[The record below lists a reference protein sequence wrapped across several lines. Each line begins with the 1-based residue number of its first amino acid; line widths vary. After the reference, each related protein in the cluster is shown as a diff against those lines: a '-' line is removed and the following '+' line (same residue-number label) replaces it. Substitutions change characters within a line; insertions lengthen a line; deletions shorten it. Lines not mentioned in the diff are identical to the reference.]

1 MTTVRDEFF
10 RTLRRHGMTTMFSNP
25 GSTEI
30 PLLAEFP
37 ADFEFVLCLHE
48 ASVVGAATGWSLGK
62 QRPALALLHTTAGLG
77 NAVGAIATA
86 RVNRAPLVIVVGQ
99 QDRRHLAYEPF
110 LAGELE
116 GLAGRYP
123 VWTATPAMAAD
134 VPALI
139 SQARHHAVAARGPA
153 VVIVPMDDSSE
164 PYEESMR
171 AAAPLQLEIG
181 TGVDRRLC
189 SEVARSLLAAR
200 APAIVAGAGADHP
213 RTWAALAE
221 LAELLRCPV
230 WQEPFGARAG
240 FPQDSGRFAG
250 HLPAGRAALRQALG
264 THDLVLVA
272 GAAALRQYGYEPG
285 PLFAAGTEVVVVTDD
300 LAEAARSVA
309 DLAVLTPLPGF
320 CELLT
325 RLVARR
331 AGPRPEQ
338 PPADGQPANGRRGG
352 GRQPG
357 SPDWRQPPDRGLRA
371 EDVFTALRSR
381 LPADAVLVEESPSS
395 RPQLQDMVP
404 ARAPL
409 GFLSAAMGGLGFA
422 MPAAM
427 GLKLA
432 CPQRPVVAV
441 VGDGSSLYAC
451 QSLWSA
457 QRYQAG
463 VLYVVLS
470 NGGYAI
476 MDRLAA
482 EAGGQPPWPSFGDVD
497 IGRLASSF
505 GCPSVRVQTC
515 DELAKVLDDVLPTLA
530 SRCEPLLVD
539 VTVQPPSPHN
549 RRAAVAASASPA
561 HLDRKPRDEQ
571 QPA

>member
-1 MTTVRDEFF
+1 MTTVRDGFF
-10 RTLRRHGMTTMFSNP
+10 DVLRRYGMTTMFSNP

-30 PLLAEFP
+30 PLLARFP
-37 ADFEFVLCLHE
+37 DDIEFVLCLHE
-48 ASVVGAATGWSLGK
+48 ASAVGAAAGWSLGK

-86 RVNRAPLVIVVGQ
+86 RVNRAPVVIVVGQ

-123 VWTATPAMAAD
+123 VWTATPSRAAD
-134 VPALI
+134 VPALVA
-139 SQARHHAVAARGPA
+139 QARHRAAAARGPA
-153 VVIVPMDDSSE
+153 VVIVPMDDWDQPQGEQSQ
-164 PYEESMR
+164 PP
-171 AAAPLQLEIG
+171 APLALEIG
-181 TGVDRRLC
+181 AGIDRRLC
-189 SEVARSLLAAR
+189 SEVARRLLAAR
-200 APAIVAGAGADHP
+200 APVIVTGAGADDP

-240 FPQDSGRFAG
+240 FPQDSERFAG
-250 HLPAGRAALRQALG
+250 HLPAGRADVREALG
-264 THDLVLVA
+264 DCDVVLVA

-285 PLFAAGTEVVVVTDD
+285 LLFADGTQVLVVTDD
-300 LAEAARSVA
+300 LAEASRSVA

-320 CELLT
+320 CDLLT

-331 AGPRPEQ
+331 SGMRPEPRAASRQ
-338 PPADGQPANGRRGG
+338 LADRQGTDGHSPNGTGSHGGPGQR
-352 GRQPG
+352 
-357 SPDWRQPPDRGLRA
+357 LRA
-371 EDVFTALRSR
+371 EDVFAALRAR
-381 LPADAVLVEESPSS
+381 LPANAVLVEESPSS

-427 GLKLA
+427 GFKLA

-457 QRYQAG
+457 QRYRAG

-476 MDRLAA
+476 MDALAA
-482 EAGGQPPWPSFGDVD
+482 RANGQPPWPSFSEVD
-497 IGRLASSF
+497 IGQLARSL
-505 GCPSVRVQTC
+505 GCPSVQTRTC
-515 DELAKVLDDVLPTLA
+515 GELARVLDDTVPTLA
-530 SRCEPLLVD
+530 SRVEPLLVD
-539 VTVQPPSPHN
+539 VAVEPASLPF
-549 RRAAVAASASPA
+549 RRAAAAVSASHPDRRPA
-561 HLDRKPRDEQ
+561 R
-571 QPA
+571 

>member
-1 MTTVRDEFF
+1 MTTVRDAFF
-10 RTLRRHGMTTMFSNP
+10 DVLRRYGMTTMFSNP

-30 PLLAEFP
+30 PLLARFP
-37 ADFEFVLCLHE
+37 DDIDFVLCLHE
-48 ASVVGAATGWSLGK
+48 ASVVGAATGWSLGR

-86 RVNRAPLVIVVGQ
+86 RVNRAPMVIVVGQ

-123 VWTATPAMAAD
+123 VWTATPARAAD
-134 VPALI
+134 VPALV
-139 SQARHHAVAARGPA
+139 SQARHRAVAARGPA
-153 VVIVPMDDSSE
+153 VVIVPMDDWDQ
-164 PYEESMR
+164 PLEEQSQPP
-171 AAAPLQLEIG
+171 APLALEIG
-181 TGVDRRLC
+181 AGIDRRLC
-189 SEVARSLLAAR
+189 SEVARRLLAAR
-200 APAIVAGAGADHP
+200 APVIVTGAGADHP
-213 RTWAALAE
+213 RAWAALAE
-221 LAELLRCPV
+221 LAGLLRCPV

-240 FPQDSGRFAG
+240 FPQDSERFAG
-250 HLPAGRAALRQALG
+250 HLPAGRAAVREALG
-264 THDLVLVA
+264 DHDVVLVA

-285 PLFAAGTEVVVVTDD
+285 PLFADAAEVIVVTDD
-300 LAEAARSVA
+300 LAEASRSVA

-331 AGPRPEQ
+331 AGVRPEPLTAGRQ
-338 PPADGQPANGRRGG
+338 LSDGQAANGHSPDGVGWRRG
-352 GRQPG
+352 PG
-357 SPDWRQPPDRGLRA
+357 QRLRA
-371 EDVFTALRSR
+371 EDVFAALRAR
-381 LPADAVLVEESPSS
+381 LPADAILVEESPSS

-427 GLKLA
+427 GFKLA

-457 QRYQAG
+457 QRYRAG

-470 NGGYAI
+470 NGGYAV
-476 MDRLAA
+476 MDQLAA
-482 EAGGQPPWPSFGDVD
+482 QANGRPPWPSFSDVD
-497 IGRLASSF
+497 IGQLARSL
-505 GCPSVRVQTC
+505 GCPSVQVQTC
-515 DELAKVLDDVLPTLA
+515 GELARVLDDTIPTLA
-530 SRCEPLLVD
+530 SRVEPLLVD
-539 VTVQPPSPHN
+539 VAVQPASLPFRHAAAA
-549 RRAAVAASASPA
+549 AAVPTAHPDRRPA
-561 HLDRKPRDEQ
+561 
-571 QPA
+571 

>member
-1 MTTVRDEFF
+1 MTTVRDGFF
-10 RTLRRHGMTTMFSNP
+10 DVLRRYGMTTMFSNP

-37 ADFEFVLCLHE
+37 ADIEFVLCLHE
-48 ASVVGAATGWSLGK
+48 ASAVGAATGWSLGK
-62 QRPALALLHTTAGLG
+62 QQPALALLHTTAGLG

-86 RVNRAPLVIVVGQ
+86 RVNRAPVVIVVGQ

-110 LAGELE
+110 LTGELE

-123 VWTATPAMAAD
+123 VWTATPARAAD
-134 VPALI
+134 VPGLV
-139 SQARHHAVAARGPA
+139 SRARHHAVAARGPA
-153 VVIVPMDDSSE
+153 VVIVPMDDWME
-164 PYEESMR
+164 PYEESVR
-171 AAAPLQLEIG
+171 PPAPLQLEIG

-189 SEVARSLLAAR
+189 SEVARRLLAAR

-230 WQEPFGARAG
+230 WQEAFGARVG

-250 HLPAGRAALRQALG
+250 YLPDGRAALRDALG
-264 THDLVLVA
+264 PHDVVLVA

-285 PLFAAGTEVVVVTDD
+285 PLFAADTEVVVVTDD
-300 LAEAARSVA
+300 LAEASRSVA
-309 DLAVLTPLPGF
+309 DLAVLTPLTGF

-331 AGPRPEQ
+331 AGVRPDH
-338 PPADGQPANGRRGG
+338 PPAVRPSANGHREHGALSAG
-352 GRQPG
+352 PRQPG
-357 SPDWRQPPDRGLRA
+357 QPLRA
-371 EDVFTALRSR
+371 EDVFAALSAR
-381 LPADAVLVEESPSS
+381 LPANAVLVEESPSS

-404 ARAPL
+404 TRAPL

-432 CPQRPVVAV
+432 CPDRPVVAV
-441 VGDGSSLYAC
+441 IGDGSSLYAC

-457 QRYQAG
+457 QRYRAG

-470 NGGYAI
+470 NGGYAV
-476 MDRLAA
+476 MDTLAA
-482 EAGGQPPWPSFGDVD
+482 AAGGQPPWPSFSDVN
-497 IGRLASSF
+497 IGQLARSF
-505 GCPSVRVQTC
+505 GCPSVQVQTC
-515 DELAKVLDDVLPTLA
+515 DELARVLDEAIPTLA
-530 SRCEPLLVD
+530 SRSEPLLVD
-539 VTVQPPSPHN
+539 VTVQPASP
-549 RRAAVAASASPA
+549 RYQRAAVAASASALHPDRRPA
-561 HLDRKPRDEQ
+561 
-571 QPA
+571 

>member
-1 MTTVRDEFF
+1 MTTVREEFF
-10 RTLRRHGMTTMFSNP
+10 AALRRHGMTTMFSNP

-48 ASVVGAATGWSLGK
+48 ASAVGAATGWSLGK

-86 RVNRAPLVIVVGQ
+86 RVNRAPVVIVVGQ

-110 LAGELE
+110 LTGELE

-123 VWTATPAMAAD
+123 VWTATPARAAD

-153 VVIVPMDDSSE
+153 VVIVPMDDWAE
-164 PYEESMR
+164 PYEEPAR

-181 TGVDRRLC
+181 AGVDRRLC
-189 SEVARSLLAAR
+189 SETARRLLAAR
-200 APAIVAGAGADHP
+200 APVIVAGAGADHP

-250 HLPAGRAALRQALG
+250 HLPAGRAALRKALDG
-264 THDLVLVA
+264 HDVVLVA

-285 PLFAAGTEVVVVTDD
+285 PLFPEGTEVVVVTDD

-331 AGPRPEQ
+331 AQARP
-338 PPADGQPANGRRGG
+338 GQPSASRQSANGHRGAG
-352 GRQPG
+352 PDDAGWHPPPGR
-357 SPDWRQPPDRGLRA
+357 DLRA
-371 EDVFTALRSR
+371 EDVFAALRDR
-381 LPADAVLVEESPSS
+381 LPANAVLVEESPSS

-432 CPQRPVVAV
+432 CPERPVVAV

-457 QRYQAG
+457 QRYRAG

-482 EAGGQPPWPSFGDVD
+482 EAGGQPAWPSFGDVD
-497 IGRLASSF
+497 IGQLARSF
-505 GCPSVRVQTC
+505 GCPSVRVRTG
-515 DELAKVLDDVLPTLA
+515 DELARVLDDAIPALA
-530 SRCEPLLVD
+530 SRTEPLLVD
-539 VTVQPPSPHN
+539 VAVQPASPGH
-549 RRAAVAASASPA
+549 RRAPVTAAVSASPA
-561 HLDRKPRDEQ
+561 HPDGEPHHEQ
-571 QPA
+571 QLA

>member
-1 MTTVRDEFF
+1 MTTVREAFF
-10 RTLRRHGMTTMFSNP
+10 DVLRHYGMTTMFSNP

-30 PLLAEFP
+30 PLLARFP
-37 ADFEFVLCLHE
+37 DDIEFVLCLHE

-62 QRPALALLHTTAGLG
+62 QRPALALVHTTAGLG
-77 NAVGAIATA
+77 NAAGAIATA
-86 RVNRAPLVIVVGQ
+86 RVNRAPMVIVVGQ

-123 VWTATPAMAAD
+123 VWTVTAARAAD
-134 VPALI
+134 VPALV
-139 SQARHHAVAARGPA
+139 SQARHRAVAARGPA
-153 VVIVPMDDSSE
+153 IVIVPMDDWDQ
-164 PYEESMR
+164 PLEEQSQPP
-171 AAAPLQLEIG
+171 APLALEIAA
-181 TGVDRRLC
+181 GVDRRLC
-189 SEVARSLLAAR
+189 SEVARRLLAAR
-200 APAIVAGAGADHP
+200 APAIVTGAGADHP

-240 FPQDSGRFAG
+240 FPQDSQRFAG
-250 HLPAGRAALRQALG
+250 HLPAGRAAVREALG
-264 THDLVLVA
+264 DSDFVLVA
-272 GAAALRQYGYEPG
+272 GAASLRQYGYEPG
-285 PLFAAGTEVVVVTDD
+285 SLFADGTQVVVVTDD
-300 LAEAARSVA
+300 LAEASRSVA

-331 AGPRPEQ
+331 AGRRPEPLAARRQ
-338 PPADGQPANGRRGG
+338 MAAGQAADGHSLNGAGRPGG
-352 GRQPG
+352 PG
-357 SPDWRQPPDRGLRA
+357 QRLRA
-371 EDVFTALRSR
+371 EDVFAALRAR
-381 LPADAVLVEESPSS
+381 LPADAALVEESPSS

-427 GLKLA
+427 GFKLA

-457 QRYQAG
+457 QRYRAG

-476 MDRLAA
+476 MDALAA
-482 EAGGQPPWPSFGDVD
+482 QANGQPPWPSFSDVD
-497 IGRLASSF
+497 IGQLARSL

-515 DELAKVLDDVLPTLA
+515 GELARVLDDTIPTLV
-530 SRCEPLLVD
+530 SRVEPLLVD
-539 VTVQPPSPHN
+539 VAVEPASLPFRPAPAATTAPIVHPD
-549 RRAAVAASASPA
+549 RRPA
-561 HLDRKPRDEQ
+561 R
-571 QPA
+571 

>member
-1 MTTVRDEFF
+1 MTTVRDGFF
-10 RTLRRHGMTTMFSNP
+10 AVLRRYGMTTMFSNP

-37 ADFEFVLCLHE
+37 ADIEFVLCLHE
-48 ASVVGAATGWSLGK
+48 ASAVGAATGWSLGK

-86 RVNRAPLVIVVGQ
+86 RVNRAPVVIVVGQ

-123 VWTATPAMAAD
+123 VWTATPARAAD
-134 VPALI
+134 VPALV
-139 SQARHHAVAARGPA
+139 SRARHQAVAARGPA
-153 VVIVPMDDSSE
+153 VVIVPMDDWAE
-164 PYEESMR
+164 PYEESAR
-171 AAAPLQLEIG
+171 EPAPLQLEIG
-181 TGVDRRLC
+181 AGVDRRLC
-189 SEVARSLLAAR
+189 SEVARRLLAAR

-213 RTWAALAE
+213 RIWAALAE

-230 WQEPFGARAG
+230 WQEAFGARVG

-250 HLPAGRAALRQALG
+250 YLPAGRAAVRDALG
-264 THDLVLVA
+264 PHDVVLVV

-285 PLFAAGTEVVVVTDD
+285 PLFAADTTVVVVTDD
-300 LAEAARSVA
+300 LAEASRSVA
-309 DLAVLTPLPGF
+309 DLAVLTPLTGF

-331 AGPRPEQ
+331 AGVRPDQ
-338 PPADGQPANGRRGG
+338 PPSLRPPVLNPPANGHQAHGSLPGGPGRRG
-352 GRQPG
+352 QP
-357 SPDWRQPPDRGLRA
+357 LRA
-371 EDVFTALRSR
+371 EDVFAALSAR
-381 LPADAVLVEESPSS
+381 LPANAVLVEETPSS

-404 ARAPL
+404 TRAPL

-432 CPQRPVVAV
+432 CPERPVVAV
-441 VGDGSSLYAC
+441 IGDGSSLYAC

-457 QRYQAG
+457 QRYRAG

-476 MDRLAA
+476 MDTLAA
-482 EAGGQPPWPSFGDVD
+482 AAGGQPPWPSFSDVD
-497 IGRLASSF
+497 IGQLARSF
-505 GCPSVRVQTC
+505 GCPSVRVQTG
-515 DELAKVLDDVLPTLA
+515 DELTRVLDDAIPTLA
-530 SRCEPLLVD
+530 SRSEPLLVD
-539 VTVQPPSPHN
+539 VTVQPVSP
-549 RRAAVAASASPA
+549 RYPRAALAASAIHP
-561 HLDRKPRDEQ
+561 DRRS
-571 QPA
+571 A

>member
-1 MTTVRDEFF
+1 MTTVRDGFF
-10 RTLRRHGMTTMFSNP
+10 DVLRRHGMTTMFSNP

-37 ADFEFVLCLHE
+37 ADIEFVLCLHE
-48 ASVVGAATGWSLGK
+48 ASAVGAATGWSLGK

-86 RVNRAPLVIVVGQ
+86 RVNRAPVVIVVGQ

-110 LAGELE
+110 LTGELE

-123 VWTATPAMAAD
+123 VWTATPARAAD

-139 SQARHHAVAARGPA
+139 SQARHHAVAERGPA
-153 VVIVPMDDSSE
+153 VVIVPMDDWME
-164 PYEESMR
+164 PYEESVR
-171 AAAPLQLEIG
+171 EPAPLQLEIG
-181 TGVDRRLC
+181 AGVDRRLC
-189 SEVARSLLAAR
+189 SEVARRLLAAR

-213 RTWAALAE
+213 RIWAALAE
-221 LAELLRCPV
+221 LAEVLRCPV
-230 WQEPFGARAG
+230 WQEAFGARAG
-240 FPQDSGRFAG
+240 FPQESGRFVG
-250 HLPAGRAALRQALG
+250 YLPAGRAALRDALSP
-264 THDLVLVA
+264 HDLVLVA

-285 PLFAAGTEVVVVTDD
+285 PLFAADTKVVVVTDD
-300 LAEAARSVA
+300 LAEASRSVA
-309 DLAVLTPLPGF
+309 DLAVLTPLTGF

-331 AGPRPEQ
+331 AGVRPDQ
-338 PPADGQPANGRRGG
+338 PAVVRPSANGHQEHGSLPGGPGRPGQP
-352 GRQPG
+352 
-357 SPDWRQPPDRGLRA
+357 LRA
-371 EDVFTALRSR
+371 EDVFAALSAR
-381 LPADAVLVEESPSS
+381 LPANAVLVEETPSS

-404 ARAPL
+404 TRAPL

-432 CPQRPVVAV
+432 CPERPVVAV
-441 VGDGSSLYAC
+441 IGDGSSLYAC

-457 QRYQAG
+457 QRYRAG

-476 MDRLAA
+476 MDTLAA
-482 EAGGQPPWPSFGDVD
+482 AAGGQPPWPSFSDVN
-497 IGRLASSF
+497 IGQLARSF

-515 DELAKVLDDVLPTLA
+515 DELARVLDEAIPTLA
-530 SRCEPLLVD
+530 TRSEPLLVD
-539 VTVQPPSPHN
+539 VTVSPASP
-549 RRAAVAASASPA
+549 RGQRAVVAAASPSA
-561 HLDRKPRDEQ
+561 TASALYPDRRS
-571 QPA
+571 A

>member
-1 MTTVRDEFF
+1 MTTVRDAFF
-10 RTLRRHGMTTMFSNP
+10 DVLRRYGMTTMFSNP

-30 PLLAEFP
+30 PLLAQFP
-37 ADFEFVLCLHE
+37 DDIEFVLCLHE
-48 ASVVGAATGWSLGK
+48 ASVVGAATGWSLGR
-62 QRPALALLHTTAGLG
+62 QRPALALVHTTAGLG

-86 RVNRAPLVIVVGQ
+86 RVNRAPMVIVVGQ

-123 VWTATPAMAAD
+123 VWTATPARAAD
-134 VPALI
+134 VPALV
-139 SQARHHAVAARGPA
+139 SQARHRAVAARGPA
-153 VVIVPMDDSSE
+153 VVIVPMDDWDQPYQE
-164 PYEESMR
+164 PSQPP
-171 AAAPLQLEIG
+171 APLALEIG
-181 TGVDRRLC
+181 AGVDRRLC
-189 SEVARSLLAAR
+189 SEVARRLLAAR
-200 APAIVAGAGADHP
+200 APAIVTGAGADHP
-213 RTWAALAE
+213 RAWAALAE

-240 FPQDSGRFAG
+240 FPQHSQRFAG
-250 HLPAGRAALRQALG
+250 HLPAGRAAVREALG
-264 THDLVLVA
+264 DHDVVLVA
-272 GAAALRQYGYEPG
+272 GAASLRQYGYEPG
-285 PLFAAGTEVVVVTDD
+285 SLFADGTQVVVVTDD
-300 LAEAARSVA
+300 LAEASRSVA

-331 AGPRPEQ
+331 AGVRPE
-338 PPADGQPANGRRGG
+338 PPTASRQLAAGQGANGHSPDGAGWRGG
-352 GRQPG
+352 PG
-357 SPDWRQPPDRGLRA
+357 QRLRA
-371 EDVFTALRSR
+371 EDVFAALRAR

-427 GLKLA
+427 GFKLA
-432 CPQRPVVAV
+432 CPRRPVVAV

-457 QRYQAG
+457 QRYRAG

-476 MDRLAA
+476 MDQLAA
-482 EAGGQPPWPSFGDVD
+482 RANGQPPWPSFGDVD
-497 IGRLASSF
+497 IGQLARSL

-515 DELAKVLDDVLPTLA
+515 GELARVLDDTIPTLV
-530 SRCEPLLVD
+530 SRVEPLLVD
-539 VTVQPPSPHN
+539 VAVEPASLPFRPAPAATTAPIVHPD
-549 RRAAVAASASPA
+549 RRPA
-561 HLDRKPRDEQ
+561 R
-571 QPA
+571 

>member
-1 MTTVRDEFF
+1 MTTVRDGFF
-10 RTLRRHGMTTMFSNP
+10 DILRRYGMTTMFSNP

-30 PLLAEFP
+30 PLLAGFP
-37 ADFEFVLCLHE
+37 DDIEFVLCLHE
-48 ASVVGAATGWSLGK
+48 ASAVGAATGWSLGK
-62 QRPALALLHTTAGLG
+62 QRQALALLHTTAGLG

-110 LAGELE
+110 LTGELE

-123 VWTATPAMAAD
+123 VWTATPARAAD
-134 VPALI
+134 VPALVG
-139 SQARHHAVAARGPA
+139 QARHQAVAARGPA
-153 VVIVPMDDSSE
+153 VVIVPMDDWAE
-164 PYEESMR
+164 PYEEPSQPP
-171 AAAPLQLEIG
+171 APLALEIG
-181 TGVDRRLC
+181 AGVDRRLC
-189 SEVARSLLAAR
+189 SEVTRRLLAAR
-200 APAIVAGAGADHP
+200 APVIVAGAGADHP

-221 LAELLRCPV
+221 LAGLLRCPV

-240 FPQDSGRFAG
+240 FPQDSARFAG
-250 HLPAGRAALRQALG
+250 HLPAGRAALREALG
-264 THDLVLVA
+264 PHDVVLVA

-285 PLFAAGTEVVVVTDD
+285 PLFAGGTEVVVITDD

-331 AGPRPEQ
+331 AGVRPD
-338 PPADGQPANGRRGG
+338 PPSVGSELADGHRGNGPRGDRRLHGG
-352 GRQPG
+352 
-357 SPDWRQPPDRGLRA
+357 PDWRPAPGRGLRA
-371 EDVFTALRSR
+371 EDVFAALSAR
-381 LPADAVLVEESPSS
+381 LPANAVLMEESPSS

-427 GLKLA
+427 GFKLA
-432 CPQRPVVAV
+432 CPERPVVAV
-441 VGDGSSLYAC
+441 IGDGSSLYAC

-457 QRYQAG
+457 QRYRAG

-476 MDRLAA
+476 MDRLAV
-482 EAGGQPPWPSFGDVD
+482 EAGGNPAWPSFADID
-497 IGRLASSF
+497 IGQLAQSF

-515 DELAKVLDDVLPTLA
+515 DELARVLDDEIPALA
-530 SRCEPLLVD
+530 SRSEPLLVD
-539 VTVQPPSPHN
+539 VTVQPVSLQY
-549 RRAAVAASASPA
+549 RRAAAAASTSAV
-561 HLDRKPRDEQ
+561 HLDRR
-571 QPA
+571 PAR

>member
-1 MTTVRDEFF
+1 MTTVRDGFF
-10 RTLRRHGMTTMFSNP
+10 GVLRRYGMTTMFANP

-30 PLLAEFP
+30 PLFTAFP
-37 ADFEFVLCLHE
+37 DDIEFVLCLHE
-48 ASVVGAATGWSLGK
+48 ASAVGAATGWSLGK

-86 RVNRAPLVIVVGQ
+86 RSNRVPVVIVVGQ
-99 QDRRHLAYEPF
+99 QDRKHLAHEPF
-110 LAGELE
+110 LTGELE
-116 GLAGRYP
+116 GLVGRYP
-123 VWTATPAMAAD
+123 VWTATPARAAD
-134 VPALI
+134 VPALV
-139 SQARHHAVAARGPA
+139 SRARHQAVAARGPA
-153 VVIVPMDDSSE
+153 VVIVPMDDWGE
-164 PYEESMR
+164 PYEESTR
-171 AAAPLQLEIG
+171 PPAPLALEIG
-181 TGVDRRLC
+181 AGVDRRLC
-189 SEVARSLLAAR
+189 SEVARRLLAAR

-221 LAELLRCPV
+221 LTEVLRCPV

-240 FPQDSGRFAG
+240 FPQDSLRFAG
-250 HLPAGRAALRQALG
+250 HLPAGRAALRKALRP
-264 THDLVLVA
+264 HDVVLVT
-272 GAAALRQYGYEPG
+272 GAASLRQYGYEAG
-285 PLFAAGTEVVVVTDD
+285 PLFAAATEVIVVTDD

-331 AGPRPEQ
+331 AGARPEQ
-338 PPADGQPANGRRGG
+338 PSAGRELADGHRADGRLPGG
-352 GRQPG
+352 PG
-357 SPDWRQPPDRGLRA
+357 WPQAPGHQLRA
-371 EDVFTALRSR
+371 EDVFAALGAR
-381 LPADAVLVEESPSS
+381 LPANAVLVEESPSS

-432 CPQRPVVAV
+432 CPERPVVAV
-441 VGDGSSLYAC
+441 IGDGSSLYAC

-457 QRYQAG
+457 QRYRAG

-476 MDRLAA
+476 MDRLAI
-482 EAGGQPPWPSFGDVD
+482 EAGGNPAWPSFSD
-497 IGRLASSF
+497 IDIAQLARSF

-515 DELAKVLDDVLPTLA
+515 DELARVLDAAIPALA
-530 SRCEPLLVD
+530 SRSAPLLVD
-539 VTVQPPSPHN
+539 VTVQPASPHY
-549 RRAAVAASASPA
+549 RRAAVAASASALHPDRRPA
-561 HLDRKPRDEQ
+561 R
-571 QPA
+571 

>member
-1 MTTVRDEFF
+1 MTTVRDGFF
-10 RTLRRHGMTTMFSNP
+10 DVLRRHGMTTMFSNP

-37 ADFEFVLCLHE
+37 GDIEFVLCLHE
-48 ASVVGAATGWSLGK
+48 ASAVGAATGWALGK

-86 RVNRAPLVIVVGQ
+86 RVNRAPVVIVVGQ

-110 LAGELE
+110 LTGELE

-123 VWTATPAMAAD
+123 VWTATPARAAD

-153 VVIVPMDDSSE
+153 VVIVPMDDWTE
-164 PYEESMR
+164 PYEGSAREP
-171 AAAPLQLEIG
+171 APLQLEIG
-181 TGVDRRLC
+181 AGVDRRLC
-189 SEVARSLLAAR
+189 SEVARRLLAAR

-213 RTWAALAE
+213 RIWAALAE
-221 LAELLRCPV
+221 LAEVLRCPV
-230 WQEPFGARAG
+230 WQEAFGARAG

-250 HLPAGRAALRQALG
+250 YLPAGRAALRDALG
-264 THDLVLVA
+264 PHDVVLVA

-285 PLFAAGTEVVVVTDD
+285 PLFAADTAVVVVTDD
-300 LAEAARSVA
+300 LAEASRSVA
-309 DLAVLTPLPGF
+309 DLAVLTPLTGF

-331 AGPRPEQ
+331 AGVRPDQ
-338 PPADGQPANGRRGG
+338 SPALRPPVLKPPANGHREHGSMPGG
-352 GRQPG
+352 PGQPG
-357 SPDWRQPPDRGLRA
+357 HPLRA
-371 EDVFTALRSR
+371 EDVFAALSAR
-381 LPADAVLVEESPSS
+381 LPANAVLIEETPSS

-404 ARAPL
+404 TRAPL

-432 CPQRPVVAV
+432 CPDRPVVAV
-441 VGDGSSLYAC
+441 LGDGSSLYAC
-451 QSLWSA
+451 QSLWTA
-457 QRYQAG
+457 QRYRAG

-476 MDRLAA
+476 MDTLA
-482 EAGGQPPWPSFGDVD
+482 EAAGGKPPWPSFSDVN
-497 IGRLASSF
+497 IGQLARSF

-515 DELAKVLDDVLPTLA
+515 DELARVLDEAIPTLA
-530 SRCEPLLVD
+530 SRAEPLLVD
-539 VTVQPPSPHN
+539 VTVHP
-549 RRAAVAASASPA
+549 ASPA
-561 HLDRKPRDEQ
+561 TSLLYPDRRS
-571 QPA
+571 A

>member
-1 MTTVRDEFF
+1 MTTVRDAFF
-10 RTLRRHGMTTMFSNP
+10 GVLRRYGMTTMFSNP

-30 PLLAEFP
+30 PLLTRFP
-37 ADFEFVLCLHE
+37 DDIEFVLCLHE

-62 QRPALALLHTTAGLG
+62 QRPGLVLLHTTAGLG

-110 LAGELE
+110 LTGELE

-123 VWTATPAMAAD
+123 VWTATPARAAD
-134 VPALI
+134 VPALV
-139 SQARHHAVAARGPA
+139 SQARHRALAARGPA
-153 VVIVPMDDSSE
+153 VVIVPMDDWAE
-164 PYEESMR
+164 PYEEPSQPP
-171 AAAPLQLEIG
+171 APLALEIG
-181 TGVDRRLC
+181 AGVDRRLC
-189 SEVARSLLAAR
+189 SEVARRMLAAH

-221 LAELLRCPV
+221 LAGLLRCPV
-230 WQEPFGARAG
+230 WQEPFGAQAG
-240 FPQDSGRFAG
+240 FPQDSVRFAG
-250 HLPAGRAALRQALG
+250 HLPAGRAALREALRL
-264 THDLVLVA
+264 HDVVLVA
-272 GAAALRQYGYEPG
+272 GAAALRQYGYETG
-285 PLFAAGTEVVVVTDD
+285 PLFAGGTEVVVITDD
-300 LAEAARSVA
+300 LSEAARSVA

-331 AGPRPEQ
+331 AGVRLE
-338 PPADGQPANGRRGG
+338 PPSAGRELADGHRGDGHLLG
-352 GRQPG
+352 G
-357 SPDWRQPPDRGLRA
+357 PDRHTVPGQGLRA
-371 EDVFTALRSR
+371 EDVFAALGAR
-381 LPADAVLVEESPSS
+381 LPANAVLVEESPSS
-395 RPQLQDMVP
+395 RSQLQDMVA

-427 GLKLA
+427 GVKLA
-432 CPQRPVVAV
+432 CPERPVVAV
-441 VGDGSSLYAC
+441 IGDGSSLYAC

-457 QRYQAG
+457 QRYRAG

-476 MDRLAA
+476 MDRLAV
-482 EAGGQPPWPSFGDVD
+482 EAGGNPAWPSFADID
-497 IGRLASSF
+497 IGQLAQSF

-515 DELAKVLDDVLPTLA
+515 GELARVLDDAIPALA
-530 SRCEPLLVD
+530 SRSEPLLVD
-539 VTVQPPSPHN
+539 VTVQPASLHH
-549 RRAAVAASASPA
+549 RRTAVAASTSAVHPDRRPA
-561 HLDRKPRDEQ
+561 R
-571 QPA
+571 